1 MSGIDQKAAEK
12 LYMEHGMNLTR
23 AAAAAGMVRSTF
35 TRLLRSK
42 GAPELPRDRLE
53 FLRSRVAELERSQR
67 KTLRSEGELL
77 ETLDGILKAV
87 KQAEPPAPVKSDP
100 QARAS
105 PAPCEM
111 VVHVTDW
118 HYGRMQASD
127 EIEGFNEYS
136 PEVAR
141 ARVAELT
148 RKLLRKAQVQR
159 AGYNVPKLRI
169 ICTGDMIS
177 GDIHDELRA
186 SNAFPAPQ
194 QAVECGYLFGAFVSQ
209 LSASFEETEVDFVTL
224 DNHGRL
230 TRKPQST
237 QGGINS
243 WGYIVGEVARRF
255 VTSLPSVR
263 FHLHTCPLAV
273 VKVGPEKYLCFHGH
287 QIKGFHGIPCYGL
300 DRRVALEAIR
310 RMGMPE
316 VEFTKM
322 LTGHLHV
329 AFNAPKWGIGGSL
342 SGTDTFDHNQGRHAP
357 AHQSSWFVHPEHGEF
372 DWTRWVLT

>member
-1 MSGIDQKAAEK
+1 MTHEEASALFIKHKG
-12 LYMEHGMNLTR
+12 NLT
-23 AAAAAGMVRSTF
+23 AAAAEAGMVRSTY

-42 GAPELPRDRLE
+42 GAPALYRDRLE
-53 FLRSRVAELERSQR
+53 FLRSRVAELERGQR
-67 KTLRSEGELL
+67 KASRADGELL
-77 ETLDGILKAV
+77 ETLDGILNAV
-87 KQAEPPAPVKSDP
+87 KQAKLPPPVKIDL
-100 QARAS
+100 QARS
-105 PAPCEM
+105 STAPCEM
-111 VVHVTDW
+111 VVHATDW

-136 PEVAR
+136 PEIAR
-141 ARVAELT
+141 ARVSELT
-148 RKLLRKAQVQR
+148 RKLLRKVQVQR
-159 AGYNVPKLRI
+159 AGYTVPKLRI

-194 QAVECGYLFGAFVSQ
+194 QAVECGYLFGSFVSE
-209 LSASFEETEVDFVTL
+209 LAANFKETEVDFVTL

-230 TRKPQST
+230 TQKPQST
-237 QGGINS
+237 QGGVNS
-243 WGYIVGEVARRF
+243 WGYIVGEVAKRF
-255 VTSLPSVR
+255 VAGLPSVR
-263 FHLHTCPLAV
+263 FNMHTCPLAV
-273 VKVGPEKYLCFHGH
+273 VTVGPEKYLCFHGH
-287 QIKGFHGIPCYGL
+287 QIKGFNGIPYYGL
-300 DRRVALEAIR
+300 DRRVALEAIK

-342 SGTDTFDHNQGRHAP
+342 SGTDTFDHNQGRHAR

>member
-1 MSGIDQKAAEK
+1 MTHEDASALFVKHNG
-12 LYMEHGMNLTR
+12 NLTA
-23 AAAAAGMVRSTF
+23 AAAAAGMVRSTY

-42 GAPELPRDRLE
+42 GAPALHADRIE
-53 FLRSRVAELERSQR
+53 FLRSRVAELERGQR
-67 KTLRSEGELL
+67 KASRSDGELL
-77 ETLDGILKAV
+77 ETLDGILSAV
-87 KQAEPPAPVKSDP
+87 KQAKLPPQAKLDL

-105 PAPCEM
+105 SAPCEM
-111 VVHVTDW
+111 VVHATDW

-136 PEVAR
+136 PEIAR
-141 ARVAELT
+141 ARVSELT
-148 RKLLRKAQVQR
+148 QKLLRKVWVQR

-209 LSASFEETEVDFVTL
+209 LSANFTETEVDFVTL

-230 TRKPQST
+230 TQKPQST
-237 QGGINS
+237 QGGVNS

-255 VTSLPSVR
+255 NAGLPSVR
-263 FHLHTCPLAV
+263 FNLHTCPLAV

-287 QIKGFHGIPCYGL
+287 QIKGFNGIPYYGL
-300 DRRVALEAIR
+300 DRRVALEAIK
-310 RMGMPE
+310 RMGLPD

-342 SGTDTFDHNQGRHAP
+342 SGTDTYDHNQGRHAR